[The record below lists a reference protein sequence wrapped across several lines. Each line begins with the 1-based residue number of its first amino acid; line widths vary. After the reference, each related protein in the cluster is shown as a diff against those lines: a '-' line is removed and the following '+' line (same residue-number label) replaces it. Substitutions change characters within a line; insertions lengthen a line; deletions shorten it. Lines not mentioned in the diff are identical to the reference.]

1 MFLPCYI
8 FFTHFEFAAKF
19 IYRLHFTGY
28 FIRFFHVYETIKYW
42 RGTSCR
48 AKIQLLFYYCFYFQ
62 ILKAGGLPCYNLDRR
77 TAAISHVFLSATTK
91 EKKMYRSKKFED
103 LTISDDFYVW
113 DCYAQI
119 PNIVNRFWKLYWI
132 LRFHALSIPR
142 IRKRLICLWMRRAS
156 GWMCMLRTILI
167 RFTTLKC
174 RTDTIK
180 IFRSAPA
187 IIRGWLI

>member
-77 TAAISHVFLSATTK
+77 TAAISHVFLPAHKK
-91 EKKMYRSKKFED
+91 EKKITAKIRK
-103 LTISDDFYVW
+103 LNISDNLYIW
-113 DCYAQI
+113 DAHNNPKHKIITNGKVFELFAPVHFLLLC
-119 PNIVNRFWKLYWI
+119 
-132 LRFHALSIPR
+132 
-142 IRKRLICLWMRRAS
+142 S
-156 GWMCMLRTILI
+156 G
-167 RFTTLKC
+167 
-174 RTDTIK
+174 
-180 IFRSAPA
+180 
-187 IIRGWLI
+187 GEENV

>member
-19 IYRLHFTGY
+19 IYRC
-28 FIRFFHVYETIKYW
+28 ISPDISSVFFHVYETIKYW
-42 RGTSCR
+42 RGISCR

-91 EKKMYRSKKFED
+91 EKKMYKSKSSKT
-103 LTISDDFYVW
+103 LPLVMIL
-113 DCYAQI
+113 CLGLLCAI

-132 LRFHALSIPR
+132 LRLHAVETKFCDL
-142 IRKRLICLWMRRAS
+142 CLHLWSVPYRQACVYFWKPLRGRSESAS
-156 GWMCMLRTILI
+156 
-167 RFTTLKC
+167 
-174 RTDTIK
+174 
-180 IFRSAPA
+180 
-187 IIRGWLI
+187 

>member
-42 RGTSCR
+42 RGISCR

-91 EKKMYRSKKFED
+91 EKKMYKSKKFED
-103 LTISDDFYVW
+103 LTISDDFMFG
-113 DCYAQI
+113 
-119 PNIVNRFWKLYWI
+119 IVNRFWKLYWI
-132 LRFHALSIPR
+132 LRLHAVETKFCDL
-142 IRKRLICLWMRRAS
+142 CLHLWSVPYRQACVYFWKPLRGRSESAS
-156 GWMCMLRTILI
+156 
-167 RFTTLKC
+167 
-174 RTDTIK
+174 
-180 IFRSAPA
+180 
-187 IIRGWLI
+187 